1 MMDLKLTIALN
12 PEALSAI
19 QDLSAAI
26 RSIGGATSTAA
37 SSTSQLA
44 SAAKS
49 VKTEVAEDAEEETGP
64 FYWANEETG
73 FFGEVP
79 TLAAYNKLKKK
90 DAGVYRIPENVH
102 AQKVEELR
110 EANEAKA
117 AAAVA
122 EKKAAAAAAKKPADK
137 KPAAKSDDDA
147 PSVEDLIAVFSSY
160 LPKDLDAAERKVRH
174 GFVKPLL
181 ERFGVAKASELAEEH
196 RALAINLVQRK
207 MAGEDIDPTDA
218 EFEAIDDDGL
228 V

>member
-19 QDLSAAI
+19 HDLTAAI
-26 RSIGGATSTAA
+26 RSIGGATQTAA

-49 VKTEVAEDAEEETGP
+49 VKTEVVEEVEEETGP

-79 TLAAYNKLKKK
+79 TLVAYNKLKKK
-90 DAGVYRIPENVH
+90 DAGVYRIPANVH

-110 EANEAKA
+110 EKNEAKA
-117 AAAVA
+117 AADLA
-122 EKKAAAAAAKKPADK
+122 EKKAAAAAKKPADK
-137 KPAAKSDDDA
+137 KPAAKSDDDDA

-181 ERFGVAKASELAEEH
+181 ERFGAAKASELAEEH

-218 EFEAIDDDGL
+218 EFEAIEDDGL